1 MVHKD
6 RIKKSWAGYFDG
18 ILVGYFDEQNLPVVM
33 TLVPLFDMVK
43 GAYDSTGRRFLPNN
57 MAILVGYVEIQGFP
71 WLIDALYFSS

>member
-1 MVHKD
+1 M
-6 RIKKSWAGYFDG
+6 
-18 ILVGYFDEQNLPVVM
+18 GYFDEQNLPVVM

-71 WLIDALYFSS
+71 